1 MGYIFG
7 LANYNTYGDVT
18 TESGTSIFKTSRD
31 GISLSIPEELR
42 NTIMESSCKTLGT
55 SLNLTDAKVTFWNDN
70 CVHYVERSTGGFV
83 IAFSNGTLYV
93 FRTKEIILKIGNSD
107 SAFRMDA
114 DTLSAVADTV
124 KLQGEVNL
132 GKNPSANVLV
142 SGAGSG
148 VSSLKSS
155 SVKA

>member
-1 MGYIFG
+1 MPFYFNK
-7 LANYNTYGDVT
+7 L
-18 TESGTSIFKTSRD
+18 K
-31 GISLSIPEELR
+31 
-42 NTIMESSCKTLGT
+42 SS
-55 SLNLTDAKVTFWNDN
+55 
-70 CVHYVERSTGGFV
+70 
-83 IAFSNGTLYV
+83 
-93 FRTKEIILKIGNSD
+93 ILKIGNND